1 MSYHLRAALVAMRS
15 NLTATLATLSTMVLT
30 LVLLAFVSLVTL
42 NLERTLRSIE
52 SEVEVQA
59 FLTPSPND
67 AERSAKAERV
77 LGALQD
83 TKRFP
88 EVASVRNVPR
98 ERAYAEL
105 ALDYPYLND
114 AARLVNNPLP
124 DAVRVKLVSAN
135 NVRAVAERVR
145 ALADVADV
153 EYGAGFVENVVTA
166 IGAVRA
172 GGYGLVVLLVLNS
185 LFNILNTI
193 RVAMYARRDEIN
205 VMRLIGATRGFIRAP
220 YVLEG
225 VGLGL
230 LAGLLTAAIVF
241 PTYRTGAERVR
252 ALAPFLP
259 ITTDPAAVLQV
270 LAALVGL
277 GMVIGLLGSFVAA
290 NRYLQEAE

>member
-1 MSYHLRAALVAMRS
+1 MRA

-30 LVLLAFVSLVTL
+30 LVLLAFVSLITL
-42 NLERTLRSIE
+42 NLERTVRTIE

-59 FLTPSPND
+59 FLTPS
-67 AERSAKAERV
+67 ATREQAAAKAERV
-77 LGALQD
+77 LTALQG
-83 TKRFP
+83 KGFP
-88 EVASVRNVPR
+88 EVLSVRSVPR
-98 ERAYAEL
+98 EQAWTEL
-105 ALDYPYLND
+105 AVDYPYLND
-114 AARLVNNPLP
+114 AERLVSNPLP
-124 DAVRVKLVSAN
+124 DAVRIRLVSAN
-135 NVRAVAERVR
+135 DVRGVAARVG
-145 ALADVADV
+145 ALPDIKDV
-153 EYGAGFVENVVTA
+153 EFGEGFVENVVTA

-230 LAGLLTAAIVF
+230 IAGLLTAALVY
-241 PTYRTGAERVR
+241 PTYRAGAEQVR

-259 ITTDPAAVLQV
+259 ITTEPAIVLQV
-270 LAALVGL
+270 LGVLVLL
-277 GMVIGLLGSFVAA
+277 GVVIGLLGSLVAA
-290 NRYLQEAE
+290 NRYLREAE